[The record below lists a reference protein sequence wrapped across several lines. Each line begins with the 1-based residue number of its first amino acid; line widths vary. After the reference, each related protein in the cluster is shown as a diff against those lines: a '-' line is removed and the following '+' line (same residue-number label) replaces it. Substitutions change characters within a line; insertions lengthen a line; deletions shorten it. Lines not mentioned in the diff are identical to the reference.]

1 MRALINLGQIF
12 GVQVGLHYSWFI
24 IALLVTLSLA
34 GHFQVSNPGWGSG
47 LVWVS
52 AIATGLLFFA
62 ALLAHE
68 LSHAVVARMRGLPVR
83 GITLFALGGVA
94 QTEKDSA
101 DAKTEFLVGIIG
113 PVTSTLIGF
122 ACLALAWAAGWNAAA
137 TATSPVIAVL
147 VWLGYINI
155 VLAIFN
161 MIPGFPLD
169 GGRVLRAIVWWAT
182 GDVDRSTR
190 VAAGVGQVVAFG
202 LILFG
207 LFRFFG
213 GAGLGGLWLVLIGWF
228 LLDAAR
234 ASYAQTKINEMLGGA
249 RVSDAMARECIII
262 DGRMNLEAF
271 VERVLM
277 RTGRRCFIVGKDHQI
292 TGLITPQEV
301 KRADRSRWPSLT
313 VNDLM
318 RPISELR
325 TVAPDA
331 PITQAL
337 EIMSLEDLNQ
347 LPVTRDGHLEGVV
360 SRGNI
365 FQLLQNRSE
374 LQI

>member
-1 MRALINLGQIF
+1 MEAHISLGRIF
-12 GVQVGLHYSWFI
+12 GVQVGLHYSWFV

-34 GHFQVSNPGWGSG
+34 GHFQVSNPDWSTG
-47 LVWVS
+47 LVWAA
-52 AIATGLLFFA
+52 AITTGLLFFA

-68 LSHAVVARMRGLPVR
+68 LSHAVVAQIRGLPVR
-83 GITLFALGGVA
+83 RITLFALGGVA
-94 QTEKDSA
+94 QTEKESA
-101 DAKTEFLVGIIG
+101 DATTEFLVGIVG
-113 PVTSTLIGF
+113 PVTSTLIGIV
-122 ACLALAWAAGWNAAA
+122 CLALAWAVGWNPAA
-137 TATSPVIAVL
+137 TATTPVVAVL

-155 VLAIFN
+155 VLALFN

-190 VAAGVGQVVAFG
+190 VAAITGQVVAFG
-202 LILFG
+202 LVLFG

-213 GAGLGGLWLVLIGWF
+213 GAGLGGLWIVLIGWF

-234 ASYAQTKINEMLGGA
+234 ASYAQTKINEMLKDA
-249 RVSDAMARECIII
+249 RVSDAMARECIVI
-262 DGRMNLEAF
+262 DGRMNLEVF

-292 TGLITPQEV
+292 TGLLTPQDV
-301 KRADRSRWPSLT
+301 KRVERDLWPSMT
-313 VNDLM
+313 VSDLM
-318 RPISELR
+318 RPIGELR

-331 PITQAL
+331 PITRAL
-337 EIMSLEDLNQ
+337 EIMSREDLNQ
-347 LPVTRDGHLEGVV
+347 LPVTTDGRLEGVV
-360 SRGNI
+360 SRGSI
-365 FQLLQNRSE
+365 FQLLQNRAE